1 MDKYELRDVGKLFD
15 KGEHH
20 VRPTMEDI
28 MSKLKPLS
36 DKADADPEDL
46 RRMRVAAGLM
56 QKIEARH
63 AVIQGAFAE

>member
-20 VRPTMEDI
+20 VRPTIEEI

-63 AVIQGAFAE
+63 EVIQGAFAE